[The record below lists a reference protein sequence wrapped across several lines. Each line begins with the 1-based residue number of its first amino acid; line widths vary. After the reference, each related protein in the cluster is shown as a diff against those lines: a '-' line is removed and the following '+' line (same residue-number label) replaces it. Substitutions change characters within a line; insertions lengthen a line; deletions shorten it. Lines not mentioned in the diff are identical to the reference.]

1 MSNIQLDPQYGH
13 KLTIGGKVISEEA
26 IVIANGR
33 FAKAYVYNAEK
44 DENVVVGELVDV
56 TMEAL
61 KGGAQGA
68 LLTGTDFATGEAET
82 WKITPGKPCT
92 KC

>member
-13 KLTIGGKVISEEA
+13 KLTFGGKVIAEDA

-33 FAKAYVYNAEK
+33 FAKAYVYKPET

-61 KGGAQGA
+61 KGNAQGA
-68 LLTGTDFATGEAET
+68 VLTGTDFATGEPET
-82 WKITPGKPCT
+82 WKITPGKPCR